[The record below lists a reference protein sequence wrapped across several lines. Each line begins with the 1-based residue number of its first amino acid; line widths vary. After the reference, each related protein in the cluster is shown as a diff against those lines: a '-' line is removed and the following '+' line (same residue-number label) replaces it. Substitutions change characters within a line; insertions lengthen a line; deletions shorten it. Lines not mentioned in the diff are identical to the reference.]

1 MFLCMIWSKK
11 TSYKYCSLY
20 IPGAHFKKYFEAIG
34 KCIKI
39 IILFDVI
46 FHWNAEGDVQIKF

>member
-1 MFLCMIWSKK
+1 MIWSKK